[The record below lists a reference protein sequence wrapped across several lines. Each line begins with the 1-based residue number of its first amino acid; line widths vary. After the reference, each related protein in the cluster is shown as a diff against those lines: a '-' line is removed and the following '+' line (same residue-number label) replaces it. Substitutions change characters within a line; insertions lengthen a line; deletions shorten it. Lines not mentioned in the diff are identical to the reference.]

1 MFTRAIVRIPG
12 ENLSEGLTSVGQGQ
26 AGPPVYDRALQQHA
40 AYRKALEACG
50 LQVTVLGK
58 DLEHPDSTF
67 VEDTAVLTR
76 DAAIFTRPGAD
87 SRKGE
92 VERIHAPVLGW
103 FRKHYEITAPG
114 TLEGGDLCQ
123 AGNHFFIGLSR
134 RTNEEGARQLA
145 GFLAQEGYTCSCVD
159 IRRMTSILHLK
170 SGIACIGGHTLV
182 LMDELA
188 DRPEFQGDPDHP
200 GCGGRELRRQLRAGQ
215 RPGPAGQRVSGA
227 GSQPQGRWLCASR
240 PGHVRIPQDGRRPEL
255 PVPAFLTPPPHS
267 FPADDPAVRAAGAR
281 TG

>member
-188 DRPEFQGDPDHP
+188 DRPEFQEYRTIRVAEGESYAANCVRVNDRVLLASGFP
-200 GCGGRELRRQLRAGQ
+200 GLEASLKADGFAPLVLDMSEYRKMDGGLSCLSLR
-215 RPGPAGQRVSGA
+215 
-227 GSQPQGRWLCASR
+227 
-240 PGHVRIPQDGRRPEL
+240 
-255 PVPAFLTPPPHS
+255 F
-267 FPADDPAVRAAGAR
+267 
-281 TG
+281 